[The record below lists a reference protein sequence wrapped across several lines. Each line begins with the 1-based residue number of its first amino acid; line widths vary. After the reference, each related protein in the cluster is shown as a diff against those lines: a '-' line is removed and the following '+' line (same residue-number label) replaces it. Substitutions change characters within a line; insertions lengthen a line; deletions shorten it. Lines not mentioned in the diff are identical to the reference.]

1 MAKLP
6 ADSEGYLLS
15 LRRPLSGLAD
25 AELPPTPTPFNAD
38 AEIAI
43 QRDLLNRALARIPAQ
58 HLETFRKS
66 ALEGSRS
73 ERDPDLRR
81 AHKRHAG
88 LIFEHMVERGLKPA
102 GPLRPPED
110 IAFEQLAL
118 RNAVFSLLA
127 MLVPDEQLLAANR
140 AATEGWMALPD
151 PEDSPHETA
160 VLGYAFR
167 AESKLYMEVMDANG
181 TTERFLARQ
190 PGRAH

>member
-1 MAKLP
+1 MARLP

-25 AELPPTPTPFNAD
+25 AELPPTPNPFNAD

-66 ALEGSRS
+66 ALECSRS
-73 ERDPDLRR
+73 ERDPNLRR

-88 LIFEHMVERGLKPA
+88 LIFEHMVERGLKPS
-102 GPLRPPED
+102 GPARQPEET
-110 IAFEQLAL
+110 AFEQLAI

-127 MLVPDEQLLAANR
+127 MIVSDEQLIEANR

-151 PEDSPHETA
+151 PDGAPHETA
-160 VLGYAFR
+160 VLGFALR
-167 AESKLYMEVMDANG
+167 GESKLYMEVMDANG